1 MKIFFVKNV
10 FAKNMFRNTFFD
22 WDLNGNLN
30 EWTYWIEFNLTR
42 IESIWIESIWIE
54 LDWIEM
60 TSSSLSVVR
69 RLSSFVCCLTWL
81 FEENIHDS
89 APDERP
95 PKFNCFSFRKP
106 NTKSPNWQKASGAQN
121 ALRPPLCTIRPAPAL
136 GGGMALMSLI
146 IHRCVADLHFE
157 DFPNTVLLFELEC
170 AHPALRVTE
179 NIEMNAK

>member
-10 FAKNMFRNTFFD
+10 FAKNMFGNTFFD
-22 WDLNGNLN
+22 WDLNENLN
-30 EWTYWIEFNLTR
+30 KWTYWIEFNLTR

-54 LDWIEM
+54 LDWIEV

-69 RLSSFVCCLTWL
+69 RLSSFVRCLTWL

-136 GGGMALMSLI
+136 GGEWHLWAWLSTAVLQTFISKISRTPYYSSSWDVPILLYESLKI
-146 IHRCVADLHFE
+146 L
-157 DFPNTVLLFELEC
+157 
-170 AHPALRVTE
+170 
-179 NIEMNAK
+179 K

>member
-30 EWTYWIEFNLTR
+30 KWTYWIEFNLTR

-54 LDWIEM
+54 LDWIEV

-69 RLSSFVCCLTWL
+69 RLSSFVRCLTWL

-121 ALRPPLCTIRPAPAL
+121 ALWPPLWAIWPAPAL
-136 GGGMALMSLI
+136 AVGKWHLWAWLFIALLQTFI
-146 IHRCVADLHFE
+146 LKI
-157 DFPNTVLLFELEC
+157 FPNTV
-170 AHPALRVTE
+170 
-179 NIEMNAK
+179 